1 MFFDNKQLE
10 NEALRSKQRF
20 TIKKFKSGVASVL
33 IGFLFMFSGG
43 AVKAAAEELESGQLP
58 QTTELVDKPLD
69 SSAQANEVVSH
80 SVQQE
85 AGEVV
90 QTVEPTSAVLATP
103 PSSTQ
108 LVDEQPKE
116 TEETI
121 ATKSATVPSSAQEV
135 AEPKSQEIVEEITP
149 EPAGLSTSSTEAK
162 TEQKQGVA
170 TQQATEESVTK
181 LEPVSNNVQADA
193 SKENVANA
201 TRAAETQIDGQAL
214 PTRDLSRLDLANMSF
229 ADLEALGLS
238 EEEKL
243 TLFNQIVAQQ
253 TGTNSVQL
261 TAEEIKSLAG
271 FSEAEKKFYIQ
282 NKLGN
287 TSLPK
292 PLNLVVM
299 SETLINPN
307 NQNKYVVN
315 GKGQTFSYGPANYTL
330 TVTPNRSRNTMDFEL
345 NYKLDGINSR
355 SGTHVGDFVV
365 NLGAAYGTPTNA
377 SVRAGSNISSI
388 ALVNGG
394 RRNTIAGYSPSA
406 PIQYT
411 NAQVMSG
418 PLNIKFS
425 VPVRNWN
432 GDLSIDS
439 HIGMFSLDNG
449 ANNTKDFFSSDNYFW
464 NKSVVTIDPN
474 PSRNEV
480 TTELPP
486 IAMPIPFQ
494 TEYRFVVMPDQ
505 APGFTRQ
512 VEAGANGVMQ
522 IPVKRIAYI
531 GANGT
536 EESHRYEYG
545 QATVHTPARNQ
556 IIEVNIKDGIEAPVA
571 APNIDVTTVRKQGS
585 VDGGPLVNGTEL
597 TFRDGPNGRII
608 RQVFIPDGLQGER
621 GQDGRNADIT
631 VEPARAADGT
641 PGYNITVTGADGSR
655 YTRFVRDGKDGRDGR
670 NADISVTPAV
680 ATDGTKG
687 HNVTVTRPNGS
698 SFTTFIRDGKDGTNG
713 RDGRDGIDGKTP
725 SVDLQPYTG
734 QDGRILGT
742 TVIVKDGDGQIISR
756 RNILNGS
763 DGQDGKT
770 PSIEQLPVMDG
781 GRVIGTLII
790 VRDGDGREINRQTIY
805 NGRDGAKGQDG
816 TNGSSVV
823 SELQPDGSVKV
834 YNVSS
839 TGQRTE
845 VATIRNGVDG
855 RDGAK
860 GQDGTNGSSVVS
872 ELQPD
877 GSVKVYNVSSTG
889 QRTEIATIRN
899 GVDGTNG
906 RDGAKGQDGTNGSS
920 VVSELQSDGSVKVY
934 NVSSTGQRTEI
945 ATIRNGVNGRDGAKG
960 QDGTNGSSVVSE
972 LQPDGSVKVYNVS
985 STGDRTEIATIR
997 NGVDGRDGAKG
1008 QDGTNGRDGANGS
1021 SVVSERQKDGSVKVY
1036 NVSSTGDRTEIATI
1050 RNGVDGTNGR
1060 DGANGSSVVSE
1071 LQPDGSVKVY
1081 NVSSTGQ
1088 RTEIATIRNGVDGRD
1103 GAKGQDGTNGS
1114 SVVSELQPD
1123 GSVKVYNVSSTG
1135 DRTEIATIRN
1145 GVDGTNG
1152 RDGANGSSVVSELQ
1166 PDGSVKVYNVSPTG
1180 QRTEITTIRSG
1191 KDGAKGQDG
1200 RDGVDGSSVTSER
1213 QPDGSVTVYNVSP
1226 TGERTEITTIRS
1238 GKDGAKGQD
1247 GTNGSSVV
1255 SELQND
1261 G

>member
-20 TIKKFKSGVASVL
+20 TIKKFKSGAASVL

-43 AVKAAAEELESGQLP
+43 ALKAAAEELESGQLP

-149 EPAGLSTSSTEAK
+149 EPAVLSTSSTEAK
-162 TEQKQGVA
+162 PEQKQGVA

-181 LEPVSNNVQADA
+181 LEPVSNNIQADA

-214 PTRDLSRLDLANMSF
+214 PTRDLSQLDLANMSF
-229 ADLEALGLS
+229 ADLETLGLS

-243 TLFNQIVAQQ
+243 TLFNQILAQQ
-253 TGTNSVQL
+253 TGSNSVQL
-261 TAEEIKSLAG
+261 TEEEIRSLAG

-287 TSLPK
+287 TNLPK

-299 SETLINPN
+299 SETLITLN

-315 GKGQTFSYGPANYTL
+315 AKGQTFAYGPANYTL
-330 TVTPNRSRNTMDFEL
+330 TVTPNRTRNTMDFEL
-345 NYKLDGINSR
+345 NYKLDGISGS
-355 SGTHVGDFVV
+355 SGTHVADFVV
-365 NLGAAYGTPTNA
+365 NLGNAYGAPSAAT
-377 SVRAGSNISSI
+377 VVAGRNTYRIN
-388 ALVNGG
+388 LVNGG
-394 RRNTIAGYSPSA
+394 RRNTITGYSPTA

-418 PLNIKFS
+418 PLNVKFT
-425 VPVRNWN
+425 VPVKNWN
-432 GDLSIDS
+432 GDLSIDN
-439 HIGMFSLDNG
+439 HIGMFSVDTG

-474 PSRNEV
+474 PSRNEI
-480 TTELPP
+480 TTTLPP

-805 NGRDGAKGQDG
+805 NGRDGA
-816 TNGSSVV
+816 NGSSVT
-823 SELQPDGSVKV
+823 SE
-834 YNVSS
+834 
-839 TGQRTE
+839 R
-845 VATIRNGVDG
+845 
-855 RDGAK
+855 
-860 GQDGTNGSSVVS
+860 
-872 ELQPD
+872 
-877 GSVKVYNVSSTG
+877 
-889 QRTEIATIRN
+889 
-899 GVDGTNG
+899 
-906 RDGAKGQDGTNGSS
+906 
-920 VVSELQSDGSVKVY
+920 
-934 NVSSTGQRTEI
+934 
-945 ATIRNGVNGRDGAKG
+945 
-960 QDGTNGSSVVSE
+960 
-972 LQPDGSVKVYNVS
+972 QPDGSVKVYNVS

-997 NGVDGRDGAKG
+997 NGVDG
-1008 QDGTNGRDGANGS
+1008 ANGS
-1021 SVVSERQKDGSVKVY
+1021 SVVSERQ
-1036 NVSSTGDRTEIATI
+1036 
-1050 RNGVDGTNGR
+1050 
-1060 DGANGSSVVSE
+1060 
-1071 LQPDGSVKVY
+1071 PDGSV
-1081 NVSSTGQ
+1081 
-1088 RTEIATIRNGVDGRD
+1088 I
-1103 GAKGQDGTNGS
+1103 
-1114 SVVSELQPD
+1114 
-1123 GSVKVYNVSSTG
+1123 
-1135 DRTEIATIRN
+1135 
-1145 GVDGTNG
+1145 
-1152 RDGANGSSVVSELQ
+1152 
-1166 PDGSVKVYNVSPTG
+1166 VYNVSPTG

-1213 QPDGSVTVYNVSP
+1213 QSDGSVIVYNVSPTGQRTEITTIRSGKDGAKGQDGRDGVDGSSVTSERQSDGSVIVYNVSP

-1247 GTNGSSVV
+1247 GSSVTSERQSDGSVIVYNVSPTGQRTEITTIRSGKDGVKGQDGKNGVDGSSVTSERQSDGSVIVYNVSPTGERTEITTIRNGVNGTNGSSVTSERQPDGSVTVYNV
-1255 SELQND
+1255 SPTGQRTEITTIRSGKD
-1261 G
+1261 GAKGQDGKNGVDGSSVTSERQSDGSVIVYNVSPTGERTEITTIRSGVNGTNGSSVTSERQSDGS

>member
-20 TIKKFKSGVASVL
+20 TIKKFKSGAASVL

-43 AVKAAAEELESGQLP
+43 ALKAAAEELESGQLP

-149 EPAGLSTSSTEAK
+149 EPAVLSTSSTEAK

-181 LEPVSNNVQADA
+181 LEPVSNNIQADA

-214 PTRDLSRLDLANMSF
+214 PTRDLSQLDLANMSF
-229 ADLEALGLS
+229 ADLETLGLS

-243 TLFNQIVAQQ
+243 TLFNQILAQQ
-253 TGTNSVQL
+253 TGSNSVQL
-261 TAEEIKSLAG
+261 TEEEIRSLAG
-271 FSEAEKKFYIQ
+271 FSEAEKNFYIQ

-287 TSLPK
+287 TNLPQ

-299 SETLINPN
+299 SETLITPN

-315 GKGQTFSYGPANYTL
+315 AKGQTFAYGPANYTL
-330 TVTPNRSRNTMDFEL
+330 TVTPNRARNTMDFEL
-345 NYKLDGINSR
+345 NYKLDGINGR
-355 SGTHVGDFVV
+355 SGTHVADFVV
-365 NLGAAYGTPTNA
+365 NLGSAYGTPGVAT
-377 SVRAGSNISSI
+377 VRAGNNTTTT

-394 RRNTIAGYSPSA
+394 RRNTITGYSPTS

-411 NAQVMSG
+411 NAQVMNG
-418 PLNIKFS
+418 PLNVKFT

-432 GDLSIDS
+432 GDLSIDN
-439 HIGMFSLDNG
+439 HIGMFSVDTG

-474 PSRNEV
+474 PSRNEI
-480 TTELPP
+480 TTTLPP

-512 VEAGANGVMQ
+512 IEAGANGVMQ

-621 GQDGRNADIT
+621 GQDGRNSDIT

-655 YTRFVRDGKDGRDGR
+655 YTRFVRDGKDGR
-670 NADISVTPAV
+670 NADINVTPAV

-687 HNVTVTRPNGS
+687 YNVTVTRPDGS

-713 RDGRDGIDGKTP
+713 RDGVDGKTP

-763 DGQDGKT
+763 DGRDGKT

-781 GRVIGTLII
+781 SRVIGTLII

-805 NGRDGAKGQDG
+805 NGRDGAKGKDGVNGSSVVSERQPDGSVKVYNVSSTGQRTEIATIRNGVDGAKGQDG
-816 TNGSSVV
+816 TNGRDGANGSSVV

-839 TGQRTE
+839 KGDRTE
-845 VATIRNGVDG
+845 IATIRNGVDG

-906 RDGAKGQDGTNGSS
+906 QNGANGSSVVSELQPDGTVKVYNVSSTGDRTEIATIRNGVDGRDGAKGQDGTNG
-920 VVSELQSDGSVKVY
+920 
-934 NVSSTGQRTEI
+934 
-945 ATIRNGVNGRDGAKG
+945 RDGA
-960 QDGTNGSSVVSE
+960 NGSSVVSE

-1008 QDGTNGRDGANGS
+1008 QDGTNGS
-1021 SVVSERQKDGSVKVY
+1021 SV
-1036 NVSSTGDRTEIATI
+1036 
-1050 RNGVDGTNGR
+1050 
-1060 DGANGSSVVSE
+1060 
-1071 LQPDGSVKVY
+1071 
-1081 NVSSTGQ
+1081 
-1088 RTEIATIRNGVDGRD
+1088 
-1103 GAKGQDGTNGS
+1103 
-1114 SVVSELQPD
+1114 
-1123 GSVKVYNVSSTG
+1123 
-1135 DRTEIATIRN
+1135 
-1145 GVDGTNG
+1145 
-1152 RDGANGSSVVSELQ
+1152 
-1166 PDGSVKVYNVSPTG
+1166 
-1180 QRTEITTIRSG
+1180 
-1191 KDGAKGQDG
+1191 
-1200 RDGVDGSSVTSER
+1200 
-1213 QPDGSVTVYNVSP
+1213 
-1226 TGERTEITTIRS
+1226 
-1238 GKDGAKGQD
+1238 
-1247 GTNGSSVV
+1247 
-1255 SELQND
+1255 
-1261 G
+1261 

>member
-10 NEALRSKQRF
+10 SEALRSKQRF
-20 TIKKFKSGVASVL
+20 TIKKFKSGAASVL

-43 AVKAAAEELESGQLP
+43 ALKAAAEELESGQLP

-149 EPAGLSTSSTEAK
+149 EPAVLSTLSTEAK

-181 LEPVSNNVQADA
+181 LEPISNNVQADA

-214 PTRDLSRLDLANMSF
+214 PTRDLSQLDLANMSF
-229 ADLEALGLS
+229 ADLETLGLS

-243 TLFNQIVAQQ
+243 TLFNQILAQQ
-253 TGTNSVQL
+253 TGSNSVQL
-261 TAEEIKSLAG
+261 TEEEIRSLAG
-271 FSEAEKKFYIQ
+271 FSEAEKNFYIQ

-287 TSLPK
+287 TNLPQ

-299 SETLINPN
+299 SETLITPN

-315 GKGQTFSYGPANYTL
+315 AKGQTFAYGPANYTL
-330 TVTPNRSRNTMDFEL
+330 TVTPNRARNTMDFEL
-345 NYKLDGINSR
+345 NYKLDGINGR
-355 SGTHVGDFVV
+355 SGTHVADFVV
-365 NLGAAYGTPTNA
+365 NLGSAYGTPGVAT
-377 SVRAGSNISSI
+377 VRAGNNTTTT

-394 RRNTIAGYSPSA
+394 RRNTITGYSPTS

-411 NAQVMSG
+411 NAQVMNG
-418 PLNIKFS
+418 PLNVKFT

-432 GDLSIDS
+432 GDLSIDN
-439 HIGMFSLDNG
+439 HIGMFSVDTG

-474 PSRNEV
+474 PSRNEI
-480 TTELPP
+480 TTTLPP

-512 VEAGANGVMQ
+512 IEAGANGVMQ

-621 GQDGRNADIT
+621 GQDGRNSDIT

-687 HNVTVTRPNGS
+687 HNVTVTRPDGS

-713 RDGRDGIDGKTP
+713 RDGVDGKTP

-816 TNGSSVV
+816 TNGRDGANGSSVVSQLQPDGSVKVYNVSSTGDRTEIATIRNGVDGTNGRDGVNGSSVVSQLQPDGSVKVYNVSSTGQRTEIATIRNGVDGRDGAKGQDGTNGRDGANGSSVV

-845 VATIRNGVDG
+845 IATIRNGVDGTNGQNGANGSSVVSELQPDGTVKVYNVSSTGDRTEIATIRNGVDGRDGAKGQDGTNGRDGANGSSVVSELQPDGSVKVYNVSSTGDRTEIATIRNGVDG

-899 GVDGTNG
+899 GVDG
-906 RDGAKGQDGTNGSS
+906 AKGQDGTNGRDGANGSS
-920 VVSELQSDGSVKVY
+920 VISERQNDGTVKVY

-945 ATIRNGVNGRDGAKG
+945 ATIRNGV
-960 QDGTNGSSVVSE
+960 
-972 LQPDGSVKVYNVS
+972 
-985 STGDRTEIATIR
+985 
-997 NGVDGRDGAKG
+997 
-1008 QDGTNGRDGANGS
+1008 
-1021 SVVSERQKDGSVKVY
+1021 
-1036 NVSSTGDRTEIATI
+1036 
-1050 RNGVDGTNGR
+1050 
-1060 DGANGSSVVSE
+1060 
-1071 LQPDGSVKVY
+1071 
-1081 NVSSTGQ
+1081 
-1088 RTEIATIRNGVDGRD
+1088 
-1103 GAKGQDGTNGS
+1103 
-1114 SVVSELQPD
+1114 
-1123 GSVKVYNVSSTG
+1123 
-1135 DRTEIATIRN
+1135 
-1145 GVDGTNG
+1145 
-1152 RDGANGSSVVSELQ
+1152 
-1166 PDGSVKVYNVSPTG
+1166 
-1180 QRTEITTIRSG
+1180 
-1191 KDGAKGQDG
+1191 
-1200 RDGVDGSSVTSER
+1200 
-1213 QPDGSVTVYNVSP
+1213 
-1226 TGERTEITTIRS
+1226 
-1238 GKDGAKGQD
+1238 
-1247 GTNGSSVV
+1247 
-1255 SELQND
+1255 
-1261 G
+1261 

>member
-1 MFFDNKQLE
+1 MFFDNKELE

-20 TIKKFKSGVASVL
+20 TIKKFKSGAASVL

-43 AVKAAAEELESGQLP
+43 ALKAAAEELESGQLP

-108 LVDEQPKE
+108 LVAEQPTE

-135 AEPKSQEIVEEITP
+135 AEPKSQEIVEEIIL
-149 EPAGLSTSSTEAK
+149 EPAVLSTSSTEAK

-181 LEPVSNNVQADA
+181 LEPISNNVQADA

-214 PTRDLSRLDLANMSF
+214 PTRDLSQLDLANMSF
-229 ADLEALGLS
+229 ADLETLGLS

-243 TLFNQIVAQQ
+243 TLFNQILAQQ
-253 TGTNSVQL
+253 TGSNSVQL
-261 TAEEIKSLAG
+261 TEEEIRSLAG
-271 FSEAEKKFYIQ
+271 FSEAEKNFYIQ

-287 TSLPK
+287 TNLPQ

-299 SETLINPN
+299 SETLITPN

-315 GKGQTFSYGPANYTL
+315 AKGQTFAYGPANYTL
-330 TVTPNRSRNTMDFEL
+330 TVTPNRARNTMDFEL
-345 NYKLDGINSR
+345 NYKLDGISGS
-355 SGTHVGDFVV
+355 SGTHVADFVV
-365 NLGAAYGTPTNA
+365 NLGNAYGAPSAATVVAGTNTY
-377 SVRAGSNISSI
+377 RIN
-388 ALVNGG
+388 LVNGG
-394 RRNTIAGYSPSA
+394 RRNTITGYSPTS

-411 NAQVMSG
+411 NAQVMNG
-418 PLNIKFS
+418 PLNVKFT

-432 GDLSIDS
+432 GDLSIDN
-439 HIGMFSLDNG
+439 HIGMFSVDPG

-474 PSRNEV
+474 PSRNEI
-480 TTELPP
+480 TTTLPP

-512 VEAGANGVMQ
+512 IEAGANGVMQ

-621 GQDGRNADIT
+621 GQDGRNSDIT

-687 HNVTVTRPNGS
+687 HNVTVTRPDGS

-713 RDGRDGIDGKTP
+713 RDGVDGKTP

-763 DGQDGKT
+763 DGRDGKT

-781 GRVIGTLII
+781 SRVIGTLII

-816 TNGSSVV
+816 VNGSSVV
-823 SELQPDGSVKV
+823 SERQPDS
-834 YNVSS
+834 
-839 TGQRTE
+839 
-845 VATIRNGVDG
+845 
-855 RDGAK
+855 
-860 GQDGTNGSSVVS
+860 
-872 ELQPD
+872 
-877 GSVKVYNVSSTG
+877 SVKVYNVSSTG

-899 GVDGTNG
+899 GVDG
-906 RDGAKGQDGTNGSS
+906 AKGQ
-920 VVSELQSDGSVKVY
+920 
-934 NVSSTGQRTEI
+934 
-945 ATIRNGVNGRDGAKG
+945 
-960 QDGTNGSSVVSE
+960 
-972 LQPDGSVKVYNVS
+972 
-985 STGDRTEIATIR
+985 
-997 NGVDGRDGAKG
+997 
-1008 QDGTNGRDGANGS
+1008 
-1021 SVVSERQKDGSVKVY
+1021 
-1036 NVSSTGDRTEIATI
+1036 
-1050 RNGVDGTNGR
+1050 

-1088 RTEIATIRNGVDGRD
+1088 RTEIATIRNGID
-1103 GAKGQDGTNGS
+1103 GAKGQDGANGS
-1114 SVVSELQPD
+1114 SVVSERQTD

-1135 DRTEIATIRN
+1135 QRTEIATIRN
-1145 GVDGTNG
+1145 GVDG
-1152 RDGANGSSVVSELQ
+1152 RDGAN
-1166 PDGSVKVYNVSPTG
+1166 
-1180 QRTEITTIRSG
+1180 
-1191 KDGAKGQDG
+1191 
-1200 RDGVDGSSVTSER
+1200 
-1213 QPDGSVTVYNVSP
+1213 
-1226 TGERTEITTIRS
+1226 
-1238 GKDGAKGQD
+1238 GQD
-1247 GTNGSSVV
+1247 GTNGR
-1255 SELQND
+1255 D
-1261 G
+1261 GV

>member
-20 TIKKFKSGVASVL
+20 TIKKFKSGAASVL

-43 AVKAAAEELESGQLP
+43 ALKAAAEELESGQLP

-149 EPAGLSTSSTEAK
+149 EPAVLSTSSTEAK

-201 TRAAETQIDGQAL
+201 TRAAETQTDGQAL
-214 PTRDLSRLDLANMSF
+214 PTRDLSQLDLANMSF
-229 ADLEALGLS
+229 ADLETLGLS

-243 TLFNQIVAQQ
+243 TLFNQILAQQ
-253 TGTNSVQL
+253 TGSNSVQL
-261 TAEEIKSLAG
+261 TEEEIRSLAG
-271 FSEAEKKFYIQ
+271 FSEAEKNFYIQ

-287 TSLPK
+287 TNLPQ

-299 SETLINPN
+299 SETLITPN

-315 GKGQTFSYGPANYTL
+315 AKGQTFAYGPANYTL
-330 TVTPNRSRNTMDFEL
+330 TVTPNRARNTMDFEL
-345 NYKLDGINSR
+345 NYKLDGINGR
-355 SGTHVGDFVV
+355 SGTHVADFVV
-365 NLGAAYGTPTNA
+365 NLGSAYGTPGVAT
-377 SVRAGSNISSI
+377 VRAGNNTTTT

-394 RRNTIAGYSPSA
+394 RRNTITGYSPTS

-411 NAQVMSG
+411 NAQVMNG
-418 PLNIKFS
+418 PLNVKFT

-432 GDLSIDS
+432 GDLSIDN
-439 HIGMFSLDNG
+439 HIGMFSVDPG

-474 PSRNEV
+474 PSRNEI
-480 TTELPP
+480 TTTLPP

-621 GQDGRNADIT
+621 GQDGRNSDIT

-687 HNVTVTRPNGS
+687 HNVTVTRPDGS

-713 RDGRDGIDGKTP
+713 RDGVDGKTP

-734 QDGRILGT
+734 QDGRVLGT

-763 DGQDGKT
+763 DGRDGKT

-781 GRVIGTLII
+781 SRVIGTLII

-823 SELQPDGSVKV
+823 SERQ
-834 YNVSS
+834 N
-839 TGQRTE
+839 
-845 VATIRNGVDG
+845 
-855 RDGAK
+855 
-860 GQDGTNGSSVVS
+860 DGT
-872 ELQPD
+872 
-877 GSVKVYNVSSTG
+877 VKVYNVSSTG

-899 GVDGTNG
+899 GVDG
-906 RDGAKGQDGTNGSS
+906 AKGQ
-920 VVSELQSDGSVKVY
+920 
-934 NVSSTGQRTEI
+934 
-945 ATIRNGVNGRDGAKG
+945 
-960 QDGTNGSSVVSE
+960 
-972 LQPDGSVKVYNVS
+972 
-985 STGDRTEIATIR
+985 
-997 NGVDGRDGAKG
+997 
-1008 QDGTNGRDGANGS
+1008 
-1021 SVVSERQKDGSVKVY
+1021 
-1036 NVSSTGDRTEIATI
+1036 
-1050 RNGVDGTNGR
+1050 

-1088 RTEIATIRNGVDGRD
+1088 RTE
-1103 GAKGQDGTNGS
+1103 
-1114 SVVSELQPD
+1114 
-1123 GSVKVYNVSSTG
+1123 
-1135 DRTEIATIRN
+1135 
-1145 GVDGTNG
+1145 
-1152 RDGANGSSVVSELQ
+1152 
-1166 PDGSVKVYNVSPTG
+1166 
-1180 QRTEITTIRSG
+1180 
-1191 KDGAKGQDG
+1191 
-1200 RDGVDGSSVTSER
+1200 
-1213 QPDGSVTVYNVSP
+1213 
-1226 TGERTEITTIRS
+1226 
-1238 GKDGAKGQD
+1238 
-1247 GTNGSSVV
+1247 
-1255 SELQND
+1255 
-1261 G
+1261 

>member
-1 MFFDNKQLE
+1 MFFNNKQFE
-10 NEALRSKQRF
+10 SEALRSKQRF

-43 AVKAAAEELESGQLP
+43 AVKAAAEEIDTGQIGQANSNIELIEKVLDSTTNAKESAPKLEGVEPSGGEIGVDSTPITAEANSTAKEVNGVSELGTAVTSSETSTGEQIGNEVEKESHQTSRENQTETSP
-58 QTTELVDKPLD
+58 EAISNYNDVGITTEEGRNALSV
-69 SSAQANEVVSH
+69 SSA
-80 SVQQE
+80 
-85 AGEVV
+85 
-90 QTVEPTSAVLATP
+90 
-103 PSSTQ
+103 
-108 LVDEQPKE
+108 
-116 TEETI
+116 
-121 ATKSATVPSSAQEV
+121 
-135 AEPKSQEIVEEITP
+135 
-149 EPAGLSTSSTEAK
+149 
-162 TEQKQGVA
+162 
-170 TQQATEESVTK
+170 VTK
-181 LEPVSNNVQADA
+181 MDSHEVPNSSDSTL
-193 SKENVANA
+193 
-201 TRAAETQIDGQAL
+201 
-214 PTRDLSRLDLANMSF
+214 DLSQLDLANMSF

-355 SGTHVGDFVV
+355 SGTHVGDFVI

-512 VEAGANGVMQ
+512 IESGVNGIMQ

-536 EESHRYEYG
+536 EESSRYEYG
-545 QATVHTPARNQ
+545 QATIHTQPRNQ
-556 IIEVNIKDGIEAPVA
+556 IIEVNIKDGEQPQVVDS
-571 APNIDVTTVRKQGS
+571 NIDVTTVRKQGS
-585 VDGGPLVNGTEL
+585 VDGGPLVNGTEI

-621 GQDGRNADIT
+621 GLDGRNADVSI
-631 VEPARAADGT
+631 EPAQDIDGAS
-641 PGYNITVTGADGSR
+641 GYNITISKADGSR
-655 YTRFVRDGKDGRDGR
+655 YTRFVRNGRDGR
-670 NADISVTPAV
+670 NADINVTPGV
-680 ATDGTKG
+680 SSDGTSG
-687 HNVTVTRPNGS
+687 YNITITRPDGS
-698 SFTTFIRDGKDGTNG
+698 EYTRFV
-713 RDGRDGIDGKTP
+713 RDGRNGIDGKTP
-725 SVDLQPYTG
+725 SVELEPYTG
-734 QDGRILGT
+734 QDGHVLGT
-742 TVIVKDGDGQIISR
+742 TVIVKDGDGRIISR
-756 RNILNGS
+756 RNILNGN
-763 DGQDGKT
+763 DGRDGKT
-770 PSIEQLPVMDG
+770 PTIEQLPVMDG
-781 GRVIGTLII
+781 NREIGTLII

-805 NGRDGAKGQDG
+805 NGRHG
-816 TNGSSVV
+816 TNGSSVI
-823 SELQPDGSVKV
+823 SERQPDGSVKV

-839 TGQRTE
+839 TGERTE
-845 VATIRNGVDG
+845 ITTIRNGVDG
-855 RDGAK
+855 TNGTNGR
-860 GQDGTNGSSVVS
+860 DGTNGTNGRDGANGSSVIS
-872 ELQPD
+872 ERQPD

-889 QRTEIATIRN
+889 ERTEIT
-899 GVDGTNG
+899 
-906 RDGAKGQDGTNGSS
+906 
-920 VVSELQSDGSVKVY
+920 
-934 NVSSTGQRTEI
+934 
-945 ATIRNGVNGRDGAKG
+945 
-960 QDGTNGSSVVSE
+960 
-972 LQPDGSVKVYNVS
+972 
-985 STGDRTEIATIR
+985 
-997 NGVDGRDGAKG
+997 
-1008 QDGTNGRDGANGS
+1008 
-1021 SVVSERQKDGSVKVY
+1021 
-1036 NVSSTGDRTEIATI
+1036 TI

-1060 DGANGSSVVSE
+1060 DGANG
-1071 LQPDGSVKVY
+1071 
-1081 NVSSTGQ
+1081 
-1088 RTEIATIRNGVDGRD
+1088 
-1103 GAKGQDGTNGS
+1103 
-1114 SVVSELQPD
+1114 
-1123 GSVKVYNVSSTG
+1123 
-1135 DRTEIATIRN
+1135 
-1145 GVDGTNG
+1145 
-1152 RDGANGSSVVSELQ
+1152 
-1166 PDGSVKVYNVSPTG
+1166 
-1180 QRTEITTIRSG
+1180 
-1191 KDGAKGQDG
+1191 
-1200 RDGVDGSSVTSER
+1200 
-1213 QPDGSVTVYNVSP
+1213 
-1226 TGERTEITTIRS
+1226 
-1238 GKDGAKGQD
+1238 
-1247 GTNGSSVV
+1247 
-1255 SELQND
+1255 
-1261 G
+1261 